1 MSVSQTEVPAE
12 EEVEGTHQAT
22 SPETILGEI
31 RSRLGAGEH
40 FTGSLATGFYRAVHA
55 LDPSATEDVIG
66 TLPGTAGVRLYE
78 NLIAWAPV
86 GPGESVVDIG
96 CGSGGSTRACGVA
109 VGAQGR
115 VVGIDNIPQAIEMA
129 RERTPAGLPIT
140 YRQLS
145 GERLM
150 GIEDKSAD
158 CAVMSLVLEQ
168 SPDMAPLL
176 AEVARVLRPGGRL
189 VASVMAWDGL
199 RPMDHGLWGSV
210 LAVVARHAPGA
221 LAGRASR
228 AGVPHEPEDAAA
240 FVQAGLLVPEE
251 RDVQLA
257 VHMET
262 VDDALAFFSRTYV
275 FHMLDEE
282 GRASLEKALARRV
295 PHTLSLPLRFL
306 RTRRPG

>member
-1 MSVSQTEVPAE
+1 MSVSQTEMAPDE
-12 EEVEGTHQAT
+12 EMEGAPRGT
-22 SPETILGEI
+22 SPEAILVEI
-31 RSRLGAGEH
+31 RARLAAGEH

-55 LDPSATEDVIG
+55 LDPAATEDVLG
-66 TLPGTAGVRLYE
+66 TLPGNSGVQLYE

-86 GPGESVVDIG
+86 GPGESVLDIG
-96 CGSGGSTRACGVA
+96 CGSGGSTRAGAAA
-109 VGAQGR
+109 VGPQGG
-115 VVGIDNIPQAIEMA
+115 VVGIDSIPEAIAAA
-129 RERTPAGLPIT
+129 RDRTPADLPIT
-140 YRQLS
+140 YRQLA
-145 GERLM
+145 GERLT
-150 GIEDKSAD
+150 GIADRSAD
-158 CAVMSLVLEQ
+158 CAVLSLVLEQ

-221 LAGRASR
+221 LVGRASR
-228 AGVPHEPEDAAA
+228 ASIPHEPDDAAA

-257 VHMET
+257 VVMET
-262 VDDALAFFSRTYV
+262 EEDAWAVFSRTYV
-275 FHMLDEE
+275 FHMLDDA
-282 GRASLEKALARRV
+282 GREALRAALARRV
-295 PHTLSLPLRFL
+295 PHTLSLPVRFL

>member
-1 MSVSQTEVPAE
+1 MSLSETTAPAE
-12 EEVEGTHQAT
+12 EEVEGAHLPA
-22 SPETILGEI
+22 SPETTLAEI
-31 RSRLGAGEH
+31 RLRLAAGEH
-40 FTGSLATGFYRAVHA
+40 FTGSLAAGFYRAVHA
-55 LDPSATEDVIG
+55 LDPSATEDVLG

-109 VGAQGR
+109 VGLQGR
-115 VVGIDNIPQAIEMA
+115 VLGVDSIPQAIEMA
-129 RERTPAGLPIT
+129 QARTPTDLPIS
-140 YRQLS
+140 YRRLS
-145 GERLM
+145 GERLT

-262 VDDALAFFSRTYV
+262 VHDALAFFSRTYI
-275 FHMLDEE
+275 FHMLDEA

>member
-1 MSVSQTEVPAE
+1 MSTSPTEVSPDENAE
-12 EEVEGTHQAT
+12 GGPRGTD
-22 SPETILGEI
+22 PEAILAEI
-31 RSRLGAGEH
+31 RTRLAAGEH
-40 FTGSLATGFYRAVHA
+40 FGGSLAAGFYRAVHA
-55 LDPSATEDVIG
+55 LDPTATEDVLG

-86 GPGESVVDIG
+86 GPGESVVDVG
-96 CGSGGSTRACGVA
+96 CGSGGSTRACGTA
-109 VGAQGR
+109 VGAKGR
-115 VVGIDNIPQAIEMA
+115 VVGVDSSAEAISIA
-129 RERTPAGLPIT
+129 RDRTPKDLPIT
-140 YRQLS
+140 YRRLS
-145 GERLM
+145 GERLT

-158 CAVMSLVLEQ
+158 CAVLSLVLEQ
-168 SPDMAPLL
+168 VPDMAPLL
-176 AEVARVLRPGGRL
+176 SEVARVLRPGGRL

-210 LAVVARHAPGA
+210 LAVVGRHAPGG

-228 AGVPHEPEDAAA
+228 AGVPHEPEDTAA

-262 VDDALAFFSRTYV
+262 VDDALAFFSRTYI
-275 FHMLDEE
+275 FHMLDED
-282 GRASLEKALARRV
+282 GREALRTALARRV